1 MTRYSRREFGRLA
14 MAALPATGLLARA
27 MPAFAQ
33 AKPNSVFGGVQIGV
47 LAPFNFRTE
56 APDVESILKA
66 MVRLG
71 SNSVEMQNDAPE
83 AFAGAPKLLVGIP
96 TTGRVPPETAA
107 ALERFGH
114 ELSTWRA
121 TVPMTRFEEIR
132 RMYSAAGVRI
142 DAYRIQ
148 LAGPMPDGAFD
159 YAFNAARALGA
170 NQVTMQLPMVD
181 GSLTNQDL
189 ALTARVAK
197 FAEKHKIPVGFHQE
211 LQPPSALWDAALA
224 QSPQIRIQVDIG
236 NFVAAHKDG
245 DSPLPFIEKHHDRIV
260 SIHLKDRKRAGA
272 GSFVFG
278 EGETPVREVLQLMKR
293 NKYTF
298 PAFIELGY
306 PIPEGSTRI
315 DETARCLAFAK
326 ATLA

>member
-1 MTRYSRREFGRLA
+1 MTPEQAAARREFEAKLGAWRSTVA
-14 MAALPATGLLARA
+14 MAT
-27 MPAFAQ
+27 
-33 AKPNSVFGGVQIGV
+33 
-47 LAPFNFRTE
+47 
-56 APDVESILKA
+56 
-66 MVRLG
+66 
-71 SNSVEMQNDAPE
+71 
-83 AFAGAPKLLVGIP
+83 
-96 TTGRVPPETAA
+96 
-107 ALERFGH
+107 
-114 ELSTWRA
+114 
-121 TVPMTRFEEIR
+121 FEEIR

-148 LAGPMPDGAFD
+148 LAGAMPDAEFD
-159 YAFNAARALGA
+159 YAFNATRALGA

-189 ALTARVAK
+189 ALTARIAK
-197 FAEKHKIPVGFHQE
+197 FAEKHKMPVGFHQE
-211 LQPPSALWDAALA
+211 GQPPETLWDAPLA
-224 QSPQIRIQVDIG
+224 QSPYTRVQVDIG
-236 NFVAAHKDG
+236 NFVAAHKEG
-245 DSPLPFIEKHHDRIV
+245 DSPLPFIEKYHDKIA

-326 ATLA
+326 AALA

>member
-1 MTRYSRREFGRLA
+1 MRRYSRREFGKRA
-14 MAALPATGLLARA
+14 IAALPAVGFLGRA
-27 MPAFAQ
+27 AALRAQ

-56 APDVESILKA
+56 APDVASILKA
-66 MVRLG
+66 MIRLG

-83 AFAGAPKLLVGIP
+83 AFAGAPSLPAGIP
-96 TTGRVPPETAA
+96 AGRGATPEQAA
-107 ALERFGH
+107 ARREF
-114 ELSTWRA
+114 ETKLSAWRS
-121 TVPMTRFEEIR
+121 TVPMAKFEEIR

-148 LAGPMPDGAFD
+148 LAGAMPDAEFD
-159 YAFNAARALGA
+159 HAFNAARALGA
-170 NQVTMQLPMVD
+170 NQVTMQLPMLD

-211 LQPPSALWDAALA
+211 LQPPRTLWDPALA
-224 QSPQIRIQVDIG
+224 QSPYTRIQVDIG
-236 NFVAAHKDG
+236 NFVAAYKDG
-245 DSPLPFIEKHHDRIV
+245 DSPVPFIEKYHDKIV

-306 PIPEGSTRI
+306 PIPDGSTRI
-315 DETARCLAFAK
+315 EETARCLAFAR
-326 ATLA
+326 AALT